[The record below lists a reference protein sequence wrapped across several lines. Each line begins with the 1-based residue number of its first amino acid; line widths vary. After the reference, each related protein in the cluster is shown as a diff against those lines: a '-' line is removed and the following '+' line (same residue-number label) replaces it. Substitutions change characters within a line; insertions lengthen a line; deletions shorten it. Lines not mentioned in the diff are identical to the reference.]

1 MENPGS
7 AQNKVE
13 REIEVLWNVEGPY
26 KIKNKKNSFSFPFVA
41 NIRIYGEQLKYIN
54 LMTY

>member
-7 AQNKVE
+7 AQNKAE

-26 KIKNKKNSFSFPFVA
+26 KIKNKKKNPFLPPLLQ
-41 NIRIYGEQLKYIN
+41 I
-54 LMTY
+54 

>member
-7 AQNKVE
+7 AQNKAE

-26 KIKNKKNSFSFPFVA
+26 KIKNKKKILFFPLCCKYKD
-41 NIRIYGEQLKYIN
+41 IR
-54 LMTY
+54 